1 MLKKR
6 IAAAVLTASVSL
18 ATAMITLF
26 EGVEHEAYLDPVG
39 VVTICYG
46 HTATA
51 KLGQVKTEDECQELL
66 RQDLAVAMNAVE
78 RHTTVDLTIE
88 QRAALASFVFNFGE
102 TKYRTSTL
110 LKKLNAGDK
119 EGACAEMSRWVN
131 GKVNGQWQALPGL
144 VTRRE
149 VERSMCEV
157 GL

>member
-18 ATAMITLF
+18 ATVMITLF
-26 EGVEHEAYLDPVG
+26 EGVEYEAYIDPVG

-51 KLGQVKTEDECQELL
+51 ELGQVKTEDECQELL

-78 RHTTVDLTIE
+78 RHTTADLTIE

-149 VERSMCEV
+149 VERSLCEV